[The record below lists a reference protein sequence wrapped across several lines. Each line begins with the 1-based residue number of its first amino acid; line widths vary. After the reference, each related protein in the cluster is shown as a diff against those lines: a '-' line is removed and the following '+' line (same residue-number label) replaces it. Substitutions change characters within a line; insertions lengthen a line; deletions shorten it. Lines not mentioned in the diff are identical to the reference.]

1 MNASQICNMLDAD
14 LIRFIHN
21 IIVIIKIAVPI
32 ILVILGMLDFAK
44 GVTSGKEDEIKK
56 GQGIF
61 IKRLIAGACVF
72 FVVTIV
78 QLVMSFVSSDDNS
91 FWNCANQILNG
102 TGGTTYV
109 PSGVSGNNSNDT
121 DKQNQTNTQNN
132 TQNNSQNNASSSC
145 ESNSDYKKCQSDYSN
160 AICNTIFQTVCRPDD
175 DFVLW
180 PHRNDYDESILN
192 GVTCNSNI
200 YQQEFYSCV
209 VSKKSVDECLKYM
222 GNYCHK

>member
-78 QLVMSFVSSDDNS
+78 QLLMSFVSSDDNS

-102 TGGTTYV
+102 TGGSTYV
-109 PSGVSGNNSNDT
+109 PSGVSGNKQNNDT

-132 TQNNSQNNASSSC
+132 TQNNSQNN
-145 ESNSDYKKCQSDYSN
+145 EDKQP
-160 AICNTIFQTVCRPDD
+160 F
-175 DFVLW
+175 
-180 PHRNDYDESILN
+180 
-192 GVTCNSNI
+192 
-200 YQQEFYSCV
+200 
-209 VSKKSVDECLKYM
+209 VDENAGESHTSDSGYGHGGGGSSWG
-222 GNYCHK
+222 GNAPSEGVSESHTSDSGYSHGGNGTNYDTQNNGHW

>member
-109 PSGVSGNNSNDT
+109 PSGVSGNNSNGSNYT
-121 DKQNQTNTQNN
+121 NKQNQTNNQNN
-132 TQNNSQNNASSSC
+132 TQNNSQNNENKQPFVDENAGESHT
-145 ESNSDYKKCQSDYSN
+145 SNSGNTHGGGGSSWEGNSPSGGASESHTSDSGYSHGGN
-160 AICNTIFQTVCRPDD
+160 GTN
-175 DFVLW
+175 
-180 PHRNDYDESILN
+180 YDTQNN
-192 GVTCNSNI
+192 G
-200 YQQEFYSCV
+200 
-209 VSKKSVDECLKYM
+209 
-222 GNYCHK
+222 HW

>member
-1 MNASQICNMLDAD
+1 MDALNASKICDMLDAD
-14 LIRFIHN
+14 LIHFIHN
-21 IIVIIKIAVPI
+21 IIVIIKVAVPV

-61 IKRLIAGACVF
+61 VKRLIAGACVF

-78 QLVMSFVSSDDNS
+78 QLVMSVVSSDDNS

-109 PSGVSGNNSNDT
+109 PSGVSGNNQNNDT

-132 TQNNSQNNASSSC
+132 TQNNSQNNTQN
-145 ESNSDYKKCQSDYSN
+145 NSQNN
-160 AICNTIFQTVCRPDD
+160 AQN
-175 DFVLW
+175 
-180 PHRNDYDESILN
+180 
-192 GVTCNSNI
+192 NSQNNEDK
-200 YQQEFYSCV
+200 QPF
-209 VSKKSVDECLKYM
+209 VDENAGESGYSHGGGGSSWE
-222 GNYCHK
+222 GNAPSEGVSESHTNDSGYSHGGNVTNYDTQNNGHR

>member
-21 IIVIIKIAVPI
+21 IIVIIKIAVPV

-109 PSGVSGNNSNDT
+109 PSGVTGNNSNYT
-121 DKQNQTNTQNN
+121 NKQNNQVNTQNN
-132 TQNNSQNNASSSC
+132 AQNNSQNNENKQPFVDENAGESHT
-145 ESNSDYKKCQSDYSN
+145 SNSGNTHGGGGSSWEGNSPSGGASESHTSDSGYSHGGN
-160 AICNTIFQTVCRPDD
+160 GTNYDTQT
-175 DFVLW
+175 
-180 PHRNDYDESILN
+180 N
-192 GVTCNSNI
+192 G
-200 YQQEFYSCV
+200 
-209 VSKKSVDECLKYM
+209 
-222 GNYCHK
+222 HW